1 MSARPD
7 RKVVVVTGAT
17 DGLGRG
23 LAARLVDD
31 GAILAVHGRNQER
44 IDDTLRELQARN
56 PGAQLHPYRADL
68 SSLDQTRD
76 MAKAL
81 KRDFPRIDVLINNA
95 GIGTGPPNT
104 PRQESAD
111 GHELRFAVNYLAGF
125 LLTTLLLDT
134 LARAPSARIVNVSS
148 IGQQTIDFDN
158 VMLKHGYEGMRAYR
172 QSKLA
177 QILFTLELTERLRAS
192 GRTNLTV
199 NAVHPSSLMPTKMV
213 REAWDHTLS
222 TVDQGVEAVWQVAM
236 SPALEGTSGRYFN
249 VLEEARANAQ
259 AYDAPAR
266 RRLWELSEELVPPAV
281 SAS

>member
-17 DGLGRG
+17 DGLGRE

-56 PGAQLHPYRADL
+56 PEAQLHPYRADL

-81 KRDFPRIDVLINNA
+81 KRDFPSIDVLINNA

-177 QILFTLELTERLRAS
+177 QILFTLELAERLRAS

-222 TVDQGVEAVWQVAM
+222 TVDQGVEAVRQVAM

-259 AYDAPAR
+259 AYDAAAR
-266 RRLWELSEELVPPAV
+266 RRLWELSEELVLPAV

>member
-1 MSARPD
+1 M
-7 RKVVVVTGAT
+7 
-17 DGLGRG
+17 
-23 LAARLVDD
+23 AARLVDD

-56 PGAQLHPYRADL
+56 PEAQLHPYRADL

-81 KRDFPRIDVLINNA
+81 KRDFPSIDVLINNA

-125 LLTTLLLDT
+125 LLTTLLLDM

-158 VMLKHGYEGMRAYR
+158 VMLKHGYEGMRAYL

-177 QILFTLELTERLRAS
+177 QILFTLELAGAAARLRSHEPHGQCRAS
-192 GRTNLTV
+192 L
-199 NAVHPSSLMPTKMV
+199 SLMPTKMV

-222 TVDQGVEAVWQVAM
+222 TVDQGVE
-236 SPALEGTSGRYFN
+236 R
-249 VLEEARANAQ
+249 
-259 AYDAPAR
+259 
-266 RRLWELSEELVPPAV
+266 
-281 SAS
+281 SASCNVAGPRGHERTLLQRARGSACERPSVRRGERAGGSGN